1 MHGREVRGAREVPGG
16 TQLPTWRL
24 AGCARCSPEHA
35 CLPAC
40 SESLFA
46 GNSVALELQ
55 GVGGG
60 LYLAHPNFSVA
71 ASQLAANTAFFG
83 GGLFLAA
90 NLSRGASLAQLS
102 LAGNVAQGM
111 GSAAYW

>member
-1 MHGREVRGAREVPGG
+1 M
-16 TQLPTWRL
+16 
-24 AGCARCSPEHA
+24 
-35 CLPAC
+35 
-40 SESLFA
+40 
-46 GNSVALELQ
+46 
-55 GVGGG
+55 GGG